1 MKKSPLP
8 VLGRSHLFFA
18 LLIVAALL
26 FGTAGSSLRVAAQT
40 TNLAL
45 TRPVTCSSVENAG
58 TPCASAVDGNAGTR
72 WSSAAAD
79 PQWIYVDLGATYNI
93 TRVVLT
99 WEAAYGS
106 AYQIQVSGSATGPW
120 TNIFTTTTGNGTTDD
135 LTNHTGRGRYIR
147 MNGTARASGWGY
159 SLWEFAVYAGSGGPT
174 NTPGGPTNTPVTPTL
189 TPTQSTG
196 VCNQPAAPNFGPNM
210 RIFEDNMSD
219 ASIQATLDADFNAMK
234 DTQAHQFAETR
245 RAHLFKPGSYNVFDN
260 VGFYLSVAGLGINPT
275 DVTINGAVTVDAFNA
290 SDAGNA
296 TQNFWRSTENLSVNT
311 NGGANRWGVAQA
323 APFRR
328 MNIIGGLNVYPASYG
343 WASGGYISDSRI
355 SGMVA

>member
-106 AYQIQVSGSATGPW
+106 AYQIQVSSAATGPW
-120 TNIFTTTTGNGTTDD
+120 TNIFSTTTGNGATDD
-135 LTNHTGRGRYIR
+135 LTGLTGSGRYVR
-147 MNGTARASGWGY
+147 MNGTTRATQWGY
-159 SLWEFAVYAGSGGPT
+159 SLFEFAVYGTTGTGPT
-174 NTPGGPTNTPVTPTL
+174 NTPTRTNTPIGPTATRTNTAVGPTNTPTRTNTPIGPTNTPV
-189 TPTQSTG
+189 
-196 VCNQPAAPNFGPNM
+196 PAGCG
-210 RIFEDNMSD
+210 
-219 ASIQATLDADFNAMK
+219 T
-234 DTQAHQFAETR
+234 T
-245 RAHLFKPGSYNVFDN
+245 NV
-260 VGFYLSVAGLGINPT
+260 A
-275 DVTINGAVTVDAFNA
+275 
-290 SDAGNA
+290 
-296 TQNFWRSTENLSVNT
+296 
-311 NGGANRWGVAQA
+311 
-323 APFRR
+323 
-328 MNIIGGLNVYPASYG
+328 LN
-343 WASGGYISDSRI
+343 
-355 SGMVA
+355 